1 VGASVPL
8 SFRTDD
14 ETAADLDRLVVATDR
29 PRSWHLEQAL
39 RAYLRE
45 QAWQVEDIRRGI
57 AEADAGEFA
66 DDAEMEAV
74 FRSFGEPLGPDP
86 R

>member
-1 VGASVPL
+1 MASGVPL

-14 ETAADLDRLVVATDR
+14 ATAEQLERLVAATDR

-39 RAYLRE
+39 RAYVRE

-57 AEADAGEFA
+57 AEADAGQFA
-66 DDAEMEAV
+66 DEAEIESI
-74 FRSFGEPLGPDP
+74 FNSFAKP
-86 R
+86 RET